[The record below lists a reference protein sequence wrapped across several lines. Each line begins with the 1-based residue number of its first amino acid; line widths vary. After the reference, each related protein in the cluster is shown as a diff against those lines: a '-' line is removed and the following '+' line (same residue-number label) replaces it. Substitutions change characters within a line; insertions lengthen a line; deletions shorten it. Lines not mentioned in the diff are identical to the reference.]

1 MVEEK
6 GEGKGRKRELEEEDP
21 PLVKAGALKREA
33 GGIRGT
39 GTEVF
44 PGVKMGAGAERW
56 KGGIWGEVTQDM

>member
-21 PLVKAGALKREA
+21 PLVKAGAPKREA

-44 PGVKMGAGAERW
+44 PGVKMEAGAERW
-56 KGGIWGEVTQDM
+56 KGGIWGEVTQGM